1 MAELK
6 SEPDW
11 VGAARAFVAGL
22 EAQTDLDGRVAFV
35 DACRTELGERF
46 YPAFIKLLAAVA
58 AVGDEQA
65 QGLCAETLAH
75 ALATARLPSTRIP
88 AWGGESRMGAA
99 SFGLRGLATNV
110 RAVGP
115 IEFLC
120 LWLTRD
126 VAEEPLDTEAFQA
139 ALAWLVSLFN
149 SAPRAAA
156 LYRAKLATDADNPM
170 EGLHSQD
177 SRRRIRALTAAW
189 EAGAAPAEVAARA
202 AADRPEPARDPFAG
216 LAR

>member
-1 MAELK
+1 MPGLK
-6 SEPDW
+6 SDPDW
-11 VGAARAFVAGL
+11 IGAARAFVAGL
-22 EAQTDLDGRVAFV
+22 EAQPGLDGRVAFI
-35 DACRTELGERF
+35 DACRAELGEQV

-58 AVGDEQA
+58 AFGDEA
-65 QGLCAETLAH
+65 ARALCAEALAH
-75 ALATARLPSTRIP
+75 ALATARLPSARVAAFGGDSRPP
-88 AWGGESRMGAA
+88 AFA
-99 SFGLRGLATNV
+99 LKGLATHV

-126 VAEEPLDTEAFQA
+126 VADEPLEPEAFRA
-139 ALAWLVSLFN
+139 ALAWLLTLFD

-156 LYRAKLATDADNPM
+156 LYRAKLLADADNPM

-177 SRRRIRALTAAW
+177 SRQRVRALAAAW
-189 EAGAAPAEVAARA
+189 ESGADAAEIAARA
-202 AADRPEPARDPFAG
+202 AAAAPAARRDPFAG